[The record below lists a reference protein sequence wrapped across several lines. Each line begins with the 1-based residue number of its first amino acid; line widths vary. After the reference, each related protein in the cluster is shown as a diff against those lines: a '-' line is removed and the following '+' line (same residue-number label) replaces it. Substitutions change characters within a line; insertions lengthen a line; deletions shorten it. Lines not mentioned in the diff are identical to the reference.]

1 MSKIRMTKYR
11 LLEKMLCQ
19 YLSRITSQY
28 ECDVVQLDNNIV
40 YRSADPLDHLEMI
53 MAQTR
58 RATAEKI
65 SSDIFTILE
74 IVGNK

>member
-19 YLSRITSQY
+19 YLNRITSEY
-28 ECDVVQLDNNIV
+28 ECDVVQLDNNV
-40 YRSADPLDHLEMI
+40 AYRSADPLDHLEMI

-65 SSDIFTILE
+65 SSDILTILE
-74 IVGNK
+74 IVGDK